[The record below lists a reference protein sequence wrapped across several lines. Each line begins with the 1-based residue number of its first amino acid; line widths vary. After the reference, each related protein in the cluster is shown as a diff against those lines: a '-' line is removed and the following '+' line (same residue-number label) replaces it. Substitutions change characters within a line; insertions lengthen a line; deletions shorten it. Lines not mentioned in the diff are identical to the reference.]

1 MDLVPDIIKY
11 LTIINYLITCKHSK
25 TRMEQFNNKN
35 KFIRGKQ
42 MKKSISARIKGELRE
57 KINKEAEEKNCS
69 VSELIRQKI
78 IFAYEQEEKEKT
90 IIDLK
95 KIEGDIKF
103 LINLLIMN
111 SSFIAED
118 IRQEKG
124 VDSWVEIFNNAKEI
138 LDNYKKT
145 GRLAI

>member
-42 MKKSISARIKGELRE
+42 MKKSIAARIKGELRE
-57 KINKEAEEKNCS
+57 KINKEAAEKNCS

-78 IFAYEQEEKEKT
+78 IFAYEQEDKEKT
-90 IIDLK
+90 IIDLEK
-95 KIEGDIKF
+95 MDGNIKS

-111 SSFIAED
+111 SAFIAEY

-124 VDSWVEIFNNAKEI
+124 VDSWMEIFNNAKEN

-145 GRLAI
+145 GKLAI

>member
-1 MDLVPDIIKY
+1 
-11 LTIINYLITCKHSK
+11 
-25 TRMEQFNNKN
+25 MEQFNNKN
-35 KFIRGKQ
+35 KFIQGKQ
-42 MKKSISARIKGELRE
+42 MKKSIAARIKGELRE

-78 IFAYEQEEKEKT
+78 IFAYEQEDKEKM
-90 IIDLK
+90 ILDLQK
-95 KIEGDIKF
+95 MDGNIKS

-111 SSFIAED
+111 SAFIAEY

-124 VDSWVEIFNNAKEI
+124 VDSWMEIFNNAKEI

-145 GRLAI
+145 GKLAM

>member
-1 MDLVPDIIKY
+1 
-11 LTIINYLITCKHSK
+11 
-25 TRMEQFNNKN
+25 MEQFNNKN

-57 KINKEAEEKNCS
+57 KINKEAADKKCS

-78 IFAYEQEEKEKT
+78 IFAYEQEDKEKM
-90 IIDLK
+90 ILDLQK
-95 KIEGDIKF
+95 MDGNIKS

-111 SSFIAED
+111 SAFIAEY

-124 VDSWVEIFNNAKEI
+124 VDSWMEIFNNAKEI

-145 GRLAI
+145 GKLAM

>member
-1 MDLVPDIIKY
+1 MDLVHDIIKY
-11 LTIINYLITCKHSK
+11 LKIINYLITCKHSK

-78 IFAYEQEEKEKT
+78 IFAYEREEKEKT
-90 IIDLK
+90 TIILEKMEGDLK
-95 KIEGDIKF
+95 S
-103 LINLLIMN
+103 LISLLVMTSALIG
-111 SSFIAED
+111 ED

-124 VDSWVEIFNNAKEI
+124 MDAWAEIFKNAKI
-138 LDNYKKT
+138 LLDDYRKT
-145 GRLAI
+145 GEVVM

>member
-1 MDLVPDIIKY
+1 
-11 LTIINYLITCKHSK
+11 
-25 TRMEQFNNKN
+25 MEQFNNKN

-57 KINKEAEEKNCS
+57 KINKEAADKKCS

-78 IFAYEQEEKEKT
+78 IFAYEQEDKEKM

-95 KIEGDIKF
+95 KMDGDIKF

-138 LDNYKKT
+138 LDNYKNT
-145 GRLAI
+145 GKLAM